1 MPWRVNGRG
10 PQAGALGRRRLT
22 TGERPARSLDR
33 GAGHVRSRASMDES
47 PFRQFATWWADAN
60 VPMVLATAG
69 PAARAV
75 VLEEFDERGFC
86 FWTSS
91 DSPTGQQLA
100 ATPRAAL
107 VWLWDGRQ
115 ARVEGA
121 VERLSDEENARHWEG
136 REGKRQLAAFAQS
149 EPIESREALL
159 TRLDA
164 IRTSRSGLPSGSAT
178 ASCRTGSSSGK
189 STTSTST

>member
-1 MPWRVNGRG
+1 
-10 PQAGALGRRRLT
+10 
-22 TGERPARSLDR
+22 
-33 GAGHVRSRASMDES
+33 MDES

-159 TRLDA
+159 ARLDA
-164 IRTSRSGLPSGSAT
+164 IPDEPERPAFWVGYRVVPDRFEFWEVDDEYVHDRFEFARTAGQWHRRRLQP
-178 ASCRTGSSSGK
+178 
-189 STTSTST
+189 